1 MSKEKRK
8 ISSFKKFT
16 DLQNTKNSDTDA
28 DGGKMKNMPRTDKDI
43 PMNPNLSSKSK
54 KIEKPMSRKDII
66 PKDQDINLPGNE
78 DGNQKKSKTK
88 KLENKDKKNESN
100 DVRLYG
106 KVAKFPK
113 NVKASNAYNFLENI
127 QVSKK
132 DIWYIMVEK
141 QDSELQMVKYN
152 QKQGVDLCEFVNG
165 LKNYYINRYQG
176 DDKIIEK
183 INNIKIDGSDKFSI
197 IKNIPQIE
205 IDEKKLVTKITED
218 LLKLLLK

>member
-1 MSKEKRK
+1 MAKEKRK

-16 DLQNTKNSDTDA
+16 DLQHSKKTDTGD
-28 DGGKMKNMPRTDKDI
+28 DQGKMKKIPRTEKDI

-54 KIEKPMSRKDII
+54 KIEKPASRKNII
-66 PKDQDINLPGNE
+66 PKNQDINLPNNE
-78 DGNQKKSKTK
+78 DEK
-88 KLENKDKKNESN
+88 KLKKQKLESTNKKNESG

-113 NVKASNAYNFLENI
+113 DVKASNAYNFLENI

-152 QKQGVDLCEFVNG
+152 QNQGVDLCEFVNG
-165 LKNYYINRYQG
+165 LKNYYINKHQG

-183 INNIKIDGSDKFSI
+183 INNIKIDGNDKFSI
-197 IKNIPQIE
+197 IKNIPPMKIGN
-205 IDEKKLVTKITED
+205 KKLVTRITED